1 MCICGRS
8 KKRMKAF
15 FFLKKKTQ
23 GMGDKVEICC
33 TIIAKIFLTFH
44 KSAFFKVVVVIYST
58 IFSYC
63 GELTLLFSSVR
74 PAMFVFYEFEMM
86 VKFLLLMHG
95 IMFSRSSCPN
105 DTFLAS
111 LVSMKLGKVFY
122 NISIDKFFVF

>member
-1 MCICGRS
+1 
-8 KKRMKAF
+8 MKAF
-15 FFLKKKTQ
+15 FFLKKKKNTRDGRQ
-23 GMGDKVEICC
+23 GRNLLHDYREN
-33 TIIAKIFLTFH
+33 FLNF
-44 KSAFFKVVVVIYST
+44 SQIGIFKVVVVIYLT

-95 IMFSRSSCPN
+95 IMFTRSNCPN